1 MDRRL
6 VNSPFSCD
14 RMKLLKSHP
23 LLSIANSYTIDS
35 PAPSNLSYIWNFGSL
50 LGSCLVLQIITG
62 VTLATHYCSDLDL
75 AFNSVERVMR
85 DINYGWLIRY
95 LHANGAAFFFLFV
108 YAHIGKGLYYGSY
121 RTPRALLWSIG
132 VAIFL
137 IMVIT
142 AFLGYVLPYG
152 QMSYWAATVITNLLS
167 AIPWI
172 GKELVE
178 FIWGGFSVGNPTLT
192 RFYALHFL
200 LPFVIA
206 ALVVMHLISLHEHAS
221 NNPLGISS
229 KSDRVPLY
237 PYFLFKDIVGFFAFF
252 LVLSIF
258 VFFFPNV
265 LGHSDNYVMANPLST
280 PSSIVPEWYFLPF
293 YAILRSIPSKLLGVL
308 AMLGSILVLFLMPV
322 LDTSRVRS
330 SAFRPL
336 FKLSFWFLVVDFF
349 ILMWLGGN
357 HPEAPYVLIGQFAT
371 AFYFSWF
378 LVIVPI
384 IGIIEN
390 TLQDI
395 ATDSSTG
402 SSSSTYSSSKISP
415 LTTQR
420 FVLALH
426 VLITEVY
433 LSAFGAFAFCQL
445 WYYSLR
451 LTRD

>member
-1 MDRRL
+1 
-6 VNSPFSCD
+6 
-14 RMKLLKSHP
+14 
-23 LLSIANSYTIDS
+23 
-35 PAPSNLSYIWNFGSL
+35 
-50 LGSCLVLQIITG
+50 
-62 VTLATHYCSDLDL
+62 
-75 AFNSVERVMR
+75 
-85 DINYGWLIRY
+85 
-95 LHANGAAFFFLFV
+95 
-108 YAHIGKGLYYGSY
+108 
-121 RTPRALLWSIG
+121 
-132 VAIFL
+132 
-137 IMVIT
+137 
-142 AFLGYVLPYG
+142 
-152 QMSYWAATVITNLLS
+152 
-167 AIPWI
+167 
-172 GKELVE
+172 
-178 FIWGGFSVGNPTLT
+178 
-192 RFYALHFL
+192 
-200 LPFVIA
+200 
-206 ALVVMHLISLHEHAS
+206 
-221 NNPLGISS
+221 
-229 KSDRVPLY
+229 
-237 PYFLFKDIVGFFAFF
+237 
-252 LVLSIF
+252 
-258 VFFFPNV
+258 
-265 LGHSDNYVMANPLST
+265 
-280 PSSIVPEWYFLPF
+280 
-293 YAILRSIPSKLLGVL
+293 
-308 AMLGSILVLFLMPV
+308 MLGSILVLFLMPV

-433 LSAFGAFAFCQL
+433 LSAFGGFAFCQL

>member
-1 MDRRL
+1 
-6 VNSPFSCD
+6 
-14 RMKLLKSHP
+14 
-23 LLSIANSYTIDS
+23 
-35 PAPSNLSYIWNFGSL
+35 
-50 LGSCLVLQIITG
+50 
-62 VTLATHYCSDLDL
+62 
-75 AFNSVERVMR
+75 MR

-237 PYFLFKDIVGFFAFF
+237 PYFLFKDLVGFFAFF

-258 VFFFPNV
+258 VFFF
-265 LGHSDNYVMANPLST
+265 S
-280 PSSIVPEWYFLPF
+280 
-293 YAILRSIPSKLLGVL
+293 
-308 AMLGSILVLFLMPV
+308 LM
-322 LDTSRVRS
+322 
-330 SAFRPL
+330 
-336 FKLSFWFLVVDFF
+336 
-349 ILMWLGGN
+349 
-357 HPEAPYVLIGQFAT
+357 Y
-371 AFYFSWF
+371 
-378 LVIVPI
+378 
-384 IGIIEN
+384 
-390 TLQDI
+390 
-395 ATDSSTG
+395 
-402 SSSSTYSSSKISP
+402 
-415 LTTQR
+415 
-420 FVLALH
+420 
-426 VLITEVY
+426 
-433 LSAFGAFAFCQL
+433 
-445 WYYSLR
+445 
-451 LTRD
+451 